1 MSFHVYQTFMFLKIP
16 NLQWLKDKQFV
27 KSLIFC
33 RLTTSVIYTHTL
45 LSHSSYTYDKRD
57 NWKWKKKVITTAV
70 KCCKLTALS
79 LRNLIFTRPFRRIK
93 KAKNPTDYKVW
104 GQSDTLT
111 FYQDFPQKSSSSQI
125 FSLSK
130 LPDNFPA
137 LLLLPLMSCSD
148 SAPCS
153 VSLWMLWVCDT
164 EAHTSHSE

>member
-1 MSFHVYQTFMFLKIP
+1 MTKRQAICEITDL
-16 NLQWLKDKQFV
+16 LQ
-27 KSLIFC
+27 
-33 RLTTSVIYTHTL
+33 THTIYIIYIHT
-45 LSHSSYTYDKRD
+45 HSWAISLTPTTKEI
-57 NWKWKKKVITTAV
+57 NWKWKKVITMAV

-93 KAKNPTDYKVW
+93 KGKKPTDYKVW

-148 SAPCS
+148 LAPCS